1 MKRSHKVCIGV
12 VLAATLLAGGCA
24 ALHADGTW
32 LVRTTIDRFNPLASR
47 HTVYAPAPGSQ
58 ECIEVYDDATGSGK
72 NYVYKMRGVTDEG
85 SEREC
90 FFVSFGSPMEVS
102 EPYVEIATVGSHAQ
116 TVRPKTKAE
125 VPESL
130 REPLARIQ

>member
-12 VLAATLLAGGCA
+12 ALAATLLAGGCA
-24 ALHADGTW
+24 ALHADGMW
-32 LVRTTIDRFNPLASR
+32 LVRTTLDRFNPLASR

-72 NYVYKMRGVTDEG
+72 NYVYKMRGVSDEG
-85 SEREC
+85 SEHVC
-90 FFVSFGSPMEVS
+90 FFVSFGSPMEVL
-102 EPYVEIATVGSHAQ
+102 EPYVEIASVGSYAQ

-125 VPESL
+125 VPAPL